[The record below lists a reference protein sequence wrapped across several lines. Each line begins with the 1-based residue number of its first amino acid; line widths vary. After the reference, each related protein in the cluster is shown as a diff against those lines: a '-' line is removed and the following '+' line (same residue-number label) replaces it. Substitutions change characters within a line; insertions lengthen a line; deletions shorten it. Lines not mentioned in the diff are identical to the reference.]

1 MRGDG
6 IFHAVA
12 PSRCNKEGETP
23 VKRLLCKGLCIQVI
37 ALALSSGSC
46 VSQSNT
52 TVLVDVD
59 HRNTVSL
66 NGDWHYIVDPYDG
79 GLYNFH
85 REIRKDGFFLDGAP
99 ETGSSGLIEYDFS
112 KEPTLKVPGDW
123 NTQYDSLFYYEGLIW
138 YQRDFTYQPI
148 AGHKTFLHVGAAN
161 YKSIAWVNG
170 QEACRHEGGFTDF
183 DCDVTASIRS
193 GRNFVVI
200 AVDNTRL
207 ADGVPTLNT
216 DWWNYGGLTR
226 DVSLVDVPAQFIDDY
241 DLHLN
246 RDRTAIEG
254 SVHVEDA
261 KAGED
266 VTVSF
271 PELNRSVSAKV
282 GTGNLAIISLSA
294 AGMDFWTP
302 EHPKLYKV
310 RLHTADDTLEDEMGF
325 RTIEVRGTDILLNG
339 KPIFLRGISIHGE
352 APIRGG
358 RANNDQDTATL
369 LGWAKELGCNYV
381 RLAHYPH
388 DQRMTRAADRLG
400 LMVWSEIPVYW
411 AEQFGDPAVLAK
423 AEQQL
428 QEEIRRDRNKASI
441 ILWSVANETPLTPER
456 TAFLKALAEDVHSLD
471 STRLVTAALLVRSEG
486 HDKYVDDPLGEAL
499 DVIGMNEYIGW
510 YEQLPQ
516 DADTTVWHIG
526 YQKPLIVSEFGGDA
540 KAGVHGV
547 ATERWTEEYQASIF
561 QHQLPMLAKI
571 PQLRGMTP
579 WILVDFRSPMRQLP
593 GIQDLYNRKGLISNS
608 GEKKQAFFIL
618 QKTYKDWAIHGSPS
632 VPIQPA
638 GDTTVSSSQS
648 GTARKPPPNHH

>member
-1 MRGDG
+1 
-6 IFHAVA
+6 
-12 PSRCNKEGETP
+12 
-23 VKRLLCKGLCIQVI
+23 VKRFVWKSLFGQAI
-37 ALALSSGSC
+37 ALVLFAVPALGEAK
-46 VSQSNT
+46 T

-59 HRNTVSL
+59 HRNTLSL

-99 ETGSSGLIEYDFS
+99 ETGSDGLVEYDFS
-112 KEPTLKVPGDW
+112 KSPILKVPGDW

-138 YQRDFTYQPI
+138 YQRDFTYHSI
-148 AGHKTFLHVGAAN
+148 AGHKTFLHIGAAN

-170 QEACRHEGGFTDF
+170 LQACTHEGGFTAF
-183 DCDVTASIRS
+183 DCDVSASIRD
-193 GRNFVVI
+193 GNNFVVI

-207 ADGVPTLNT
+207 PDGVPTLNT

-226 DVSLVDVPAQFIDDY
+226 DVSLVDVPAQYIDDY

-246 RDRTAIEG
+246 RDRTAIVG
-254 SVHVEDA
+254 SVHVEGA
-261 KAGED
+261 APGEE
-266 VTVSF
+266 VTVSL
-271 PELNRSVSAKV
+271 PELAQSVSVPLGA
-282 GTGNLAIISLSA
+282 NHRAAFSLSA
-294 AGMDFWTP
+294 VGMELWTP
-302 EHPKLYKV
+302 EHPRLYKV
-310 RLHTADDTLEDEMGF
+310 RLQAAGDILDDEMGF

-339 KPIFLRGISIHGE
+339 KPVFLRGISIHAE

-358 RANNDQDTATL
+358 RANNDQDAATL

-411 AEQFGDPAVLAK
+411 AEHFGDPAVLAK
-423 AEQQL
+423 AQQQL
-428 QEEIRRDRNKASI
+428 QEEIRRDRDKASI
-441 ILWSVANETPLTPER
+441 VLWSIANETPLTPER
-456 TAFLKALAEDVHSLD
+456 TAFLKQLAADVRALD

-516 DADTTVWHIG
+516 DADTTTWHIG

-540 KAGVHGV
+540 KAGLHGA
-547 ATERWTEEYQASIF
+547 ATQRWTEEYQASIF
-561 QHQLPMLAKI
+561 QHQLPMLTKI
-571 PQLRGMTP
+571 PQFRGLTP

-593 GIQDLYNRKGLISNS
+593 GIQDGYNRKGLISNR
-608 GEKKQAFFIL
+608 GEKKEAFFVL
-618 QKTYKDWAIHGSPS
+618 QKIYKDWASHGTTSGVFAQSAPGANDRSRSPA
-632 VPIQPA
+632 PA
-638 GDTTVSSSQS
+638 REKLANPDE
-648 GTARKPPPNHH
+648 